1 LLIFVRN
8 AFKKMKMAE
17 REIVGLKQLQEK
29 LKEAVERAV
38 PGRFWVR
45 AETGEVKIHSAGHC
59 YMDLIEK
66 EPNGRVVAK
75 LQAIIWASAFRVI
88 KPYFETSTGRTLERG
103 ITVLVKV
110 MVQYSPLYGLS
121 LVVNDID
128 PSYTIGEQEMKR
140 QQTIARLREEQ
151 MFGLNATLPFPPLPR
166 RIAVVSSEGAAGY
179 RDFIKELHDNEPGF
193 VFQTTLFSAPMQG
206 DSAPSGIVEAL
217 DKVVDSDGKFDLV
230 VIVRGGGAAQ
240 DLVCFD
246 DYELA
251 INIAQF
257 PIPVITGIGH
267 DHDVHIADMMAHSS
281 LKTPTA
287 AASFL
292 IDLFS
297 AEEQQLFSISRRVV
311 LAIQSRLERE
321 CAMIERI
328 RERVVRALST
338 RYREEEHK
346 LELLEKR
353 VSSASPLSVMER
365 GYSIVLHEGRRVM
378 SAKELKAG
386 IQIKVLM
393 NSGNLHCQILMIED

>member
-1 LLIFVRN
+1 
-8 AFKKMKMAE
+8 MKMAE
-17 REIVGLKQLQEK
+17 REIVGLRQLQEK
-29 LKEAVERAV
+29 LKVSVEGAV

-66 EPNGRVVAK
+66 ESNGRMVAK
-75 LQAIIWASAFRVI
+75 IQAIIWASAFRMI

-128 PSYTIGEQEMKR
+128 PSFTIGEQEMKR

-151 MFGLNATLPFPPLPR
+151 MFGLNAAIPLPSLPR

-179 RDFIKELHDNEPGF
+179 RDFIKELQYNEPGF
-193 VFQTTLFSAPMQG
+193 IFHTTLFPAPMQG
-206 DSAPSGIVEAL
+206 DTAPEGIVAAL
-217 DKVVDSDGKFDLV
+217 DKIADSAGEFDLV
-230 VIVRGGGAAQ
+230 FIVRGGGGAQ

-257 PIPVITGIGH
+257 PLPVITGIGH
-267 DHDVHIADMMAHSS
+267 DHDVHIADMVAHSS

-292 IDLFS
+292 VDIFS

-321 CAMIERI
+321 SALLDRI
-328 RERVVRALST
+328 RDRILRALDN

-346 LELLEKR
+346 LDLLEKR
-353 VSSASPLSVMER
+353 VSSAAPLSIMER
-365 GYSIVLHEGRRVM
+365 GYSIVLHEGNRVM
-378 SAKELKAG
+378 SAKELKEG
-386 IQIKVLM
+386 LQINVLM
-393 NSGNLHCQILMIED
+393 NGGNLFCEILKIDN